1 MGQLFLVLILVE
13 FLTKKGKL
21 NLTTPFQKRTFLKQ
35 FGLSGLNQLPN
46 RHVSFELSELWTFHT
61 HRFKL
66 NSFKGLS
73 YSKAALLVVIHILLK
88 NFCCVQFQQTLEEAS
103 LANVDITC
111 GAVAWLLFHV
121 ALELHKD
128 VQKNL
133 TVEVKNSISRGVCKY
148 FSEYF
153 FFC

>member
-1 MGQLFLVLILVE
+1 MTGQNDRQDRS
-13 FLTKKGKL
+13 LTGQVRDQAGHCP
-21 NLTTPFQKRTFLKQ
+21 LTGRYLQPC
-35 FGLSGLNQLPN
+35 
-46 RHVSFELSELWTFHT
+46 T

-66 NSFKGLS
+66 NSFKGVS
-73 YSKAALLVVIHILLK
+73 YSKAALLVVIHILLRD
-88 NFCCVQFQQTLEEAS
+88 FCCVSFQQTLEEAS

-121 ALELHKD
+121 ALHKD